1 MFKGTRTHLRTLLAM
16 TFGLLALSSCRNK
29 EINVDVFKA
38 SLEVMT
44 KTVYE
49 GEDFEFRVFSNKS
62 FKIESLSMAS
72 DPSLV
77 KSIFPAYAPNSVY
90 TIDEKGYQDFIIK
103 EVHIASSHR
112 GTLSMVVSDPETG
125 KKYELTDYYT
135 FYSAANAKLVIN
147 NLPASGESVDLD
159 MTVPL
164 VVDGDD
170 FSFSISLKTPSATLK
185 DFDCEFN
192 DGQLK
197 KGMDLDFSDGLPRT
211 FTFPAVSVQEDGYA
225 APNTLSLTLVDNETG
240 EESTVTANYLKIT
253 EFKPE
258 VSLQPSSFRT
268 GESPVVKIS
277 SNRNSFK
284 LLEYTGP
291 EWFNVT
297 NGLSQNAEIQLTD
310 VGYATYT
317 VSPVETSAS
326 ESGTIKFFFKDNHF
340 TLREKEVDVTY
351 SVQAPTAPQDVIV
364 KDAPSSIANG
374 ETATLSISTSTEHS
388 TNLFT
393 AEATN
398 GGFLLKTEDS
408 DAGSKKV
415 DIANG
420 KLIVVGTTESGYH
433 SISIYPQGNKSKAKN
448 VTIYVRQDIAIVI
461 DINSANLINQIT
473 TENRPCDH
481 FYVNNGDP
489 RYIGW
494 YGYINYIDYSIKNVT
509 INNPDDIQSI
519 SLSKNSD
526 ASSTINFDVELYCQN
541 PTLKSPYRLWGAEK
555 WAPNAISGSRF
566 GGHTTEKD
574 RFVVLLECTKWC
586 ADCGWG
592 FYFIH
597 NEPSLANSSFFS
609 DGSSVTSKVF
619 AKSCKLNSVYRSSS
633 SSTVVNEAKF
643 LRDANNNVQTVTW
656 PSPYNR
662 RSHDTTDSK
671 VGLRI
676 KNASYPQD
684 KYRLTYI
691 VHNYR
696 AQTVEPYW
704 WKSIDLSDQVVE
716 EYK

>member
-147 NLPASGESVDLD
+147 NLPASGESVDLN

-284 LLEYTGP
+284 LLEYIGP
-291 EWFNVT
+291 EWFSVT
-297 NGLSQNAEIQLTD
+297 NGLSQNVEIQLTD

-351 SVQAPTAPQDVIV
+351 SVQAPVVPENVSLSATSFRIKTD
-364 KDAPSSIANG
+364 
-374 ETATLSISTSTEHS
+374 ETVSVTVSTSTPNS
-388 TNLFT
+388 TQRFIAKIVSGEKT
-393 AEATN
+393 AIGLYGPLSSEN
-398 GGFLLKTEDS
+398 IS
-408 DAGSKKV
+408 DVNSSSFSSECT
-415 DIANG
+415 ITSG
-420 KLIVVGTTESGYH
+420 KLLICGRTGGY
-433 SISIYPQGNKSKAKN
+433 GD
-448 VTIYVRQDIAIVI
+448 VTVRVCPEGKPSAYKDIKIYVKR
-461 DINSANLINQIT
+461 
-473 TENRPCDH
+473 
-481 FYVNNGDP
+481 
-489 RYIGW
+489 
-494 YGYINYIDYSIKNVT
+494 
-509 INNPDDIQSI
+509 
-519 SLSKNSD
+519 
-526 ASSTINFDVELYCQN
+526 DV
-541 PTLKSPYRLWGAEK
+541 A
-555 WAPNAISGSRF
+555 
-566 GGHTTEKD
+566 
-574 RFVVLLECTKWC
+574 
-586 ADCGWG
+586 
-592 FYFIH
+592 
-597 NEPSLANSSFFS
+597 
-609 DGSSVTSKVF
+609 
-619 AKSCKLNSVYRSSS
+619 
-633 SSTVVNEAKF
+633 
-643 LRDANNNVQTVTW
+643 
-656 PSPYNR
+656 
-662 RSHDTTDSK
+662 
-671 VGLRI
+671 LRI
-676 KNASYPQD
+676 KGEFKNYLSWDPSKEIDAIFSYLGEPVGWWGVPYSLEAELVTWENRSGTEITSLPKEDVSTYLRCYSISSQAYTRLVPTFTLSVGNRVTSNFFYGAYKDYSDPRSRLLTGKDISRVIEKTLPSSLNTIITEDGSKGYSFKVRCSKLLILLQDLNCNANYQNGYGLFVMLREAHHSEDYLRFGSFDISVQNIVYD
-684 KYRLTYI
+684 SERYTVRYI
-691 VHNYR
+691 FNF
-696 AQTVEPYW
+696 TEIPGEWGEVEPW
-704 WKSIDLSDQVVE
+704 WAKIDGSRPWIIP
-716 EYK
+716 YNG